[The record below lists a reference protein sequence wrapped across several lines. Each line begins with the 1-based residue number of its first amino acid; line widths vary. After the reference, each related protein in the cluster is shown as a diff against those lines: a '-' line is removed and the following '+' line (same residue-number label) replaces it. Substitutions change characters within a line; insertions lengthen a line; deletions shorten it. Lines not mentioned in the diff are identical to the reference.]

1 MVVMVRKAPAEYMR
15 LVQELAS
22 PAAKATTVNGTQ
34 ITRNS
39 DWANTND
46 GGRTPSMRMLA
57 PAMMDVGNF
66 FLRYDN
72 NLDAHVLENRS
83 TWQKIKDGFHNLVG
97 NFKIAGGL
105 EGFGT
110 NKVLEALT
118 GDNYTTIYG
127 ITRLNRPFAW
137 HRIEAQIAKGHSVPV
152 GMAWEGGG
160 HELLLDKI
168 EGGFCYF
175 NNPWGETDRM
185 SVAEFKRNLT
195 NANIPPG

>member
-1 MVVMVRKAPAEYMR
+1 MLEPALME
-15 LVQELAS
+15 
-22 PAAKATTVNGTQ
+22 
-34 ITRNS
+34 
-39 DWANTND
+39 
-46 GGRTPSMRMLA
+46 
-57 PAMMDVGNF
+57 VGNF

-72 NLDAHVLENRS
+72 VQDAHVLDNPGV
-83 TWQKIKDGFHNLVG
+83 WQRIKDGFTNFVQ

-110 NKVLEALT
+110 NKVLEAIT

-127 ITRLNRPFAW
+127 VTRINRPFAW
-137 HRIEAQIAKGHSVPV
+137 HRIEEKVAKGISVPC

-160 HELLLDKI
+160 HEVLVDKI
-168 EGGFCYF
+168 ENGFVYF